1 MDKEKQYLPIN
12 LTELFYVV
20 RDRHD
25 EIEFSFPIR
34 NMSSLYNL
42 MCSINGGSDMP
53 NHLFQVILIVLI
65 GADKN
70 ISDDEY
76 NIYLKLTDL
85 IEVKPIAK
93 EAMETLLTRPIIE
106 KSINESIGILVNLR
120 NVIDKYSFDNNETI
134 YEDFIFALCII
145 ATYDD
150 GKINEKEYNLITCFL
165 DDDVDTYLPF
175 NEFVETLMKDE

>member
-1 MDKEKQYLPIN
+1 MEKVKQYLPIN
-12 LTELFYVV
+12 LTELFYIV
-20 RDRHD
+20 RDRHN

-42 MCSINGGSDMP
+42 LCSINGGSDMP
-53 NHLFQVILIVLI
+53 NHLLQVILIVLI
-65 GADKN
+65 GADKV

-85 IEVKPIAK
+85 LEVKPISK
-93 EAMETLLTRPIIE
+93 NEMETLLTRPIIE

-120 NVIDKYSFDNNETI
+120 HIIDEYSKDNNETI

-145 ATYDD
+145 TTYGD
-150 GKINEKEYNLITCFL
+150 GEIDEKEYNLITCFL
-165 DDDVDTYLPF
+165 DEKVDTYLPF
-175 NEFVETLMKDE
+175 NQFVETMMKDE